1 LKKNS
6 LNIWHKINPI
16 LGFIAMF
23 VTQDVVLRFFFRK
36 KKILKNGFS
45 IPINSS
51 IILAPTHR
59 SRWDGLILTMAM
71 GRRVTKKDCRFM
83 VTKSEMR
90 GLQGWFLKRLG
101 CFSINQLSPSLSTMK
116 YAIDLIEKGE
126 QLVVF
131 PEGKINKYG
140 KKLVL
145 KEGLYRLA
153 RLATKKTNSIIIIP
167 IGIAYSKI
175 PPNFRSEF
183 CLSFGKPIPINN
195 YSNFT
200 IKDFNK
206 FLNEKMTQE
215 EEKALKNI
223 GRWICNKL
231 LWILIIEKE
240 NEILKIIPILFIFF
254 GNVPYKNE
262 VHAEIKNPEDFRALS
277 NESKKLSISNVKYFI
292 KEGDNYIKNGDFEKA
307 KDFYL
312 DARKLAKQLASFYS
326 DLNSSFKGI
335 DARIPKE
342 MQRKGKQT
350 LQILAESN
358 ERLASMYIKTEK
370 PEVAVPLLVETIR
383 IMSPNSTEG
392 KEAYERLIQL
402 GFVETKYKG

>member
-1 LKKNS
+1 MKKKV
-6 LNIWHKINPI
+6 LDIQYEINPI

-23 VTQDVVLRFFFRK
+23 LTQDIVLRFFFSK
-36 KKILKNGFS
+36 KKIINNGFS

-59 SRWDGLILTMAM
+59 SRWDGLVLTMAF

-83 VTKSEMR
+83 VTKPEMS
-90 GLQGWFLKRLG
+90 GIQGWFLKRLG
-101 CFSINQLSPSLSTMK
+101 CFSINQLSPSLSALR
-116 YAIDLIEKGE
+116 YAIDLIEKRE

-153 RLATKKTNSIIIIP
+153 KLATQKTTSIIIIP

-175 PPNFRSEF
+175 PPNFRGEF

-215 EEKALKNI
+215 EEKALKNV
-223 GRWICNKL
+223 GR
-231 LWILIIEKE
+231 
-240 NEILKIIPILFIFF
+240 
-254 GNVPYKNE
+254 
-262 VHAEIKNPEDFRALS
+262 
-277 NESKKLSISNVKYFI
+277 
-292 KEGDNYIKNGDFEKA
+292 
-307 KDFYL
+307 
-312 DARKLAKQLASFYS
+312 
-326 DLNSSFKGI
+326 
-335 DARIPKE
+335 
-342 MQRKGKQT
+342 
-350 LQILAESN
+350 
-358 ERLASMYIKTEK
+358 
-370 PEVAVPLLVETIR
+370 
-383 IMSPNSTEG
+383 
-392 KEAYERLIQL
+392 
-402 GFVETKYKG
+402 